1 MRIAIFSNAYKPA
14 ISGVVTSIARF
25 KNGLQGLGHEV
36 HIFAPEYENFVD
48 PEPYIFRFP
57 ALDLS
62 EQLNVSV
69 VVPIRNL
76 MWPSVRAIKP
86 ALIHS
91 QHPILMGD
99 LAASFARE
107 LGIPLIFTFHTQYE
121 KYAQFYSPIAG
132 RLAGRITEEVVD
144 RYLAQCNHVIVP
156 TESIREMLVDEF
168 GLTDR
173 VSVVPTPV
181 DLEAFDDLD
190 PSAVK
195 HRFAPDGE
203 RLLLYVG
210 RMAKEKDLDLLLD
223 SFEEIAGA
231 RQDVKL
237 LMVGTGPQLG
247 ELKRIALRAGLQE
260 RVVFIGAVA
269 PDEVSAYYLAADLFV
284 FTSSSETQGLVL
296 IEAMAAG
303 TPVVAVE
310 APGSRDV
317 LAKGGGCLVPPS
329 REAFSAAVMRLL
341 EGKKERERMG
351 IAGRREAGRCS
362 VLKSTEKLLSAY
374 TKALAWKDQDPHGA

>member
-25 KNGLQGLGHEV
+25 KKGLQSLGHQV

-48 PEPYIFRFP
+48 SEPYIFRFP

-99 LAASFARE
+99 IAASFASE
-107 LGIPLIFTFHTQYE
+107 LDIPLVFTFHTQYE

-144 RYLAQCNHVIVP
+144 RYLAQCDHVIVP

-181 DLEAFDDLD
+181 DLQAFEDLQA
-190 PSAVK
+190 STIK
-195 HRFAPDGE
+195 EQYAPNGE
-203 RLLLYVG
+203 KLLLYVG
-210 RMAKEKDLDLLLD
+210 RMAREKGLTLLLESYKD
-223 SFEEIAGA
+223 ICRL
-231 RQDVKL
+231 RQDTKL

-247 ELKRIALRAGLQE
+247 ELKRNALRAGVQDK
-260 RVVFIGAVA
+260 VIFIGAVA
-269 PDEVSAYYLAADLFV
+269 PDEVPAYYLAADLFV

-303 TPVVAVE
+303 TPIVAVQ
-310 APGSRDV
+310 APGSHDV
-317 LAKGGGCLVPPS
+317 LARGGGCLVPSS
-329 REAFSAAVMRLL
+329 REAFSAAVIRLL
-341 EGKKERERMG
+341 EGHIERERMG
-351 IAGRREAGRCS
+351 DAGRREAERYS
-362 VLKSTEKLLSAY
+362 VKKSTETLLAAY
-374 TKALAWKDQDPHGA
+374 AKALAWKDQNPPGA